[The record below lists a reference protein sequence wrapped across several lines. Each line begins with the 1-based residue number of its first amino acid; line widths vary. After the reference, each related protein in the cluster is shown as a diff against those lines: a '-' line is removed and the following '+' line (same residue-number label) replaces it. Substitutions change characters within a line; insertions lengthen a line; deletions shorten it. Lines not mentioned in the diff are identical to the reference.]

1 MLLGELL
8 SRLERE
14 DDAGE
19 ALGALGDIVLFA
31 EVQSMGERYGEA
43 PGEYVAGAASRFAAG
58 AGDEDWLK
66 MMGAIDRSEAPVQS
80 ALRLIL
86 RWSLDK
92 DAGGDQE
99 TAQGACS
106 CGSNGCA
113 PQPL

>member
-8 SRLERE
+8 SKLEGE

-43 PGEYVAGAASRFAAG
+43 PGEYVAGAASRFAAS
-58 AGDEDWLK
+58 AGDEDWLTL
-66 MMGAIDRSEAPVQS
+66 MGAIDRSDAPLQS

-92 DAGGDQE
+92 DARGDQA
-99 TAQGACS
+99 TAHAACS
-106 CGSNGCA
+106 CGSTGCA
-113 PQPL
+113 PQTL